1 VARPDTWTY
10 RRLATQAERLSRGW
24 LQAAFE
30 AGAQWRPGLGWASL
44 AERRPRSRPG
54 SYAPLL
60 AVEVTIG
67 GGVKVADLNAAAGR
81 QALAPVIGNDGAVN
95 MAGLLW
101 GGGYEPLI
109 TRFGLVSDSLISAE
123 LVMEDGAIASCD
135 ATRNSGLFWAVKGGG
150 GNFGVVTSMRI
161 RLHRVGQV
169 GEHRVPMGR
178 CVSIERFSG
187 SMPSA
192 PEELAGAACSAF
204 TKAQKPHRRFTQ
216 L

>member
-1 VARPDTWTY
+1 LQSGGLVLD
-10 RRLATQAERLSRGW
+10 LALMRHCSVNVE
-24 LQAAFE
+24 
-30 AGAQWRPGLGWASL
+30 
-44 AERRPRSRPG
+44 
-54 SYAPLL
+54 

-81 QALAPVIGNDGAVN
+81 RALTAVIGDDDAVS
-95 MAGLLW
+95 MAGLLL
-101 GGGYEPLI
+101 GGGYEALI

-135 ATRNSGLFWAVKGGG
+135 ATRNSDLFWAVKDGG

-161 RLHRVGQV
+161 RLHRVGQLTL
-169 GEHRVPMGR
+169 G
-178 CVSIERFSG
+178 SIAFPWGDASAVLERFSG
-187 SMPSA
+187 LMPSA

-204 TKAQKPHRRFTQ
+204 TKTQKPHRRFTQ